1 MVWHKDINNDDLIV
15 DTYSIVRGLGVVT
28 LFKIL
33 NVDSNR
39 VGNIERIQPRN
50 QHDNQANASRTQL

>member
-33 NVDSNR
+33 NVNSDR

>member
-33 NVDSNR
+33 NVNSNR
-39 VGNIERIQPRN
+39 VENIERIQPRN

>member
-33 NVDSNR
+33 NVNSNR